1 MGGLFAKCTQEEQ
14 QQAPAQRAAP
24 QANDHDRAVLKLKV
38 ARDKV
43 LKLKKKLDLEITKS
57 DEMVRALLS
66 QKKKDKALLVLKR
79 KKYWEKEYMTAD
91 GQLNNVTNL
100 LSKVEF
106 GAVQVEVF
114 KSLESGNAA
123 LKNLQN
129 QLSLEDAERIMD
141 ENAENLAYIDELS
154 DLVSQNLTE
163 EDNVELEEELEALGL
178 PPAALGEP
186 VGPNQGT
193 VQTEVPDMPTVP
205 DQPIMPDVPTHD
217 LVAVEGAAKETE
229 QRVLA

>member
-14 QQAPAQRAAP
+14 QHSQAQGTAP

-43 LKLKKKLDLEITKS
+43 VKLKKKLDLEIMKS
-57 DEMVRALLS
+57 DEMVRVLLK
-66 QKKKDKALLVLKR
+66 QKKKDRALLVLKR

-91 GQLNNVTNL
+91 GQLNNVNNL
-100 LSKVEF
+100 LTKVEF

-141 ENAENLAYIDELS
+141 ENAENLAYVDELS
-154 DLVSQNLTE
+154 DIVSQNLSE
-163 EDNVELEEELEALGL
+163 EDNAELEEEL
-178 PPAALGEP
+178 AALGESAES
-186 VGPNQGT
+186 NQGL
-193 VQTEVPDMPTVP
+193 VQTEVPTMPTVP
-205 DQPIMPDVPTHD
+205 DEPIMPAVPTHD
-217 LVAVEGAAKETE
+217 LPAAKETQ